1 MTTPSWSSATAGQA
15 TLSGQVNQF
24 LAVHNATFTYAGS
37 LINTVTA
44 ASQTDSLG
52 TNGKLSYRF
61 ETSNVAS
68 SLNLGW
74 IAVALGTTNAGCD
87 VYVTLQG
94 DTGGGPDGV
103 VYASCY
109 IPAEWLPSGGQTT
122 IPTTGFPLNY
132 SMSPYTYYNIV
143 FTPVSTAPCIVPSIN
158 DVVLTHSTDSTGA
171 YTYNG
176 TGWTSHSYGY
186 AICMYSTLQT
196 AIASTSN
203 LTNVYEG
210 NGALHKRYQYNG
222 NNLIS
227 SVQEWAAKYP
237 SAPFNLLCRDDA
249 SFESSIGTFTA
260 TGGSVATSTTLA
272 YNGTHSAKLT
282 ISGTPSSAKIS
293 TALTNTSTGIQYI
306 PVTSGS
312 HYSAVAYVAP
322 ASTLRNIRVDIA
334 WYTGAQVLITTS
346 QGTLTAETSASTFT
360 PTYNANALAP
370 ANAVLAKI
378 IVNVLPAT
386 GNLANGEIHY
396 IDAIGM
402 FANSN
407 TVWSY
412 PGAGISST
420 ISLSYNAANAPISAS

>member
-1 MTTPSWSSATAGQA
+1 MTTPSWSSATPGQA

-24 LAVHNATFTYAGS
+24 LAVHNAKYTYAGS
-37 LINTVTA
+37 LVNTVSA
-44 ASQTDSLG
+44 VSQSDSLG
-52 TNGKLSYRF
+52 TNGRLSYRF
-61 ETSNVAS
+61 QTSNVAS

-74 IAVALGTTNAGCD
+74 VAVTLGKVNAGCD

-94 DTGGGPDGV
+94 DTGEGPDGV

-109 IPAEWLPSGGQTT
+109 IPAEWLPSGEQTT

-132 SMSPYTYYNIV
+132 SMSSSTYYNIV
-143 FTPVSTAPCIVPSIN
+143 FTPVPIAPCVVPNIN
-158 DVVLTHSTDSTGA
+158 DVLLTHSSDSTGA
-171 YTYNG
+171 YTYTG
-176 TGWTSHSYGY
+176 IGWTAKSYGY
-186 AICMYSTLQT
+186 AIRIYSTLQT
-196 AIASTSN
+196 ALASTSN
-203 LTNVYEG
+203 LVNVYEG
-210 NGALHKRYQYNG
+210 DGALHKRYQYNAS
-222 NNLIS
+222 NLIS
-227 SVQEWAAKYP
+227 SVQEWAAKYT

-272 YNGTHSAKLT
+272 YDGTHSAELT
-282 ISGTPSSAKIS
+282 ISGTPASANIS
-293 TALTNTSTGIQYI
+293 TALTNQSTGVKYI
-306 PVTSGS
+306 PVTTGS
-312 HYSAVAYVAP
+312 HYSAVAYIAP
-322 ASTLRNIRVDIA
+322 ASTLRKIRVDIA

-346 QGTLTAETSASTFT
+346 QGVLTAETAVNTFT
-360 PTYNANALAP
+360 PAYNANALAP

-378 IVNVLPAT
+378 IVNVIPAT
-386 GNLANGEIHY
+386 GNLVSGEIHY

-412 PGAGISST
+412 PGSGVSST